1 MKKLAIVLLLVAAG
15 CRRTVVVGNAT
26 TARDPG
32 APTPR
37 EAVDRFMAAAKT
49 QDLQAMSLVWGTNAG
64 PTIETMQKEERDQR
78 EIIMM
83 CYLKHDSYRIAGE
96 APATNGDRV
105 IAAELKFKDLTRSTS
120 FKTTRVSSNRW
131 FVLGFEMEPLRDI
144 CAKKK

>member
-1 MKKLAIVLLLVAAG
+1 VKKLAIVLLLVAAG

-26 TARDPG
+26 TVRDPG

-64 PTIETMQKEERDQR
+64 PTIETMAKEERDQR

-83 CYLKHDSYRIAGE
+83 CSLKHDSYRIMGE
-96 APATNGDRV
+96 APSTDGDRV
-105 IAAELKFKDLTRSTS
+105 IAMEVKFKDLTRSTS
-120 FKTTRVSSNRW
+120 FKATRAQSNRW
-131 FVLGFEMEPLRDI
+131 FVLKFDNDALRDI
-144 CAKKK
+144 CARK

>member
-26 TARDPG
+26 TVKDPG

-49 QDLQAMSLVWGTNAG
+49 QDLQAMSLVWGTSAG
-64 PTIETMQKEERDQR
+64 PTIETMNKDERDQR

-83 CYLKHDSYRIAGE
+83 CYLKHDSYRIMGE
-96 APATNGDRV
+96 APSTDGDRV
-105 IAAELKFKDLTRSTS
+105 IAMEVKFKDLTRSTT
-120 FKTTRVSSNRW
+120 FKATKANSNRW
-131 FVLGFEMEPLRDI
+131 FVLKFDNDALRDL
-144 CAKKK
+144 CAKK

>member
-37 EAVDRFMAAAKT
+37 EAVDRFMVAAKT

-64 PTIETMQKEERDQR
+64 PTIETMPKEERDQR

-83 CYLKHDSYRIAGE
+83 CYLKHDSYRIMGE
-96 APATNGDRV
+96 APSTEGDRM
-105 IAAELKFKDLTRSTS
+105 IAMEVKFKDLTRSTS
-120 FKTTRVSSNRW
+120 FKATRVSSNRW
-131 FVLGFEMEPLRDI
+131 FVARFEMEPLRDI
-144 CAKKK
+144 CARK

>member
-1 MKKLAIVLLLVAAG
+1 VKKLAIVLLLVAAG

-64 PTIETMQKEERDQR
+64 PTIETMARAERDQR

-83 CYLKHDSYRIAGE
+83 CYLKHDSYRIMGE
-96 APATNGDRV
+96 APSTDGDRV
-105 IAAELKFKDLTRSTS
+105 IAMEVKFKDLTRSTS
-120 FKTTRVSSNRW
+120 FKTTRAQSNRW
-131 FVLGFEMEPLRDI
+131 FVLKFDNDALRDI
-144 CAKKK
+144 CAKK